1 MTDSQDAQDAPADLW
16 IDDDEADLAAG
27 LWPYAEQHES
37 QWHVLSSCTMSL
49 LHHNRACWKLNVRR
63 VHGLAHDNVAAFDVV
78 VADAMTMMQLTG
90 HCSMKSMPSSMSTLT
105 HDVYSLSESCLL
117 WLLLIPAE

>member
-1 MTDSQDAQDAPADLW
+1 MACAFKLYHEPTDQQPD
-16 IDDDEADLAAG
+16 
-27 LWPYAEQHES
+27 H
-37 QWHVLSSCTMSL
+37 